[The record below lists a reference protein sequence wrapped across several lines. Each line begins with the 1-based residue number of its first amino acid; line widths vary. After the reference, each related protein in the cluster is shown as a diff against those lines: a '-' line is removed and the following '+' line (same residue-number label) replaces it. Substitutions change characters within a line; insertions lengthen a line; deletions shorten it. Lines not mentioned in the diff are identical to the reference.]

1 MNKGLSWKLMEVD
14 GGSGFSANSEVF
26 WIFASFYIFNL
37 DISDASGQ
45 MVIYLSVIL
54 TVNQNLQILAG
65 ARRDGISG
73 GLSRRGLGITGHCY
87 GCHGRWQEYR

>member
-1 MNKGLSWKLMEVD
+1 MGVQVSVPTLKSFGTLH
-14 GGSGFSANSEVF
+14 
-26 WIFASFYIFNL
+26 IFASFYIFNL

-73 GLSRRGLGITGHCY
+73 GLSRRGLGRHHWALLWLPWTMA
-87 GCHGRWQEYR
+87 RVPMTKA